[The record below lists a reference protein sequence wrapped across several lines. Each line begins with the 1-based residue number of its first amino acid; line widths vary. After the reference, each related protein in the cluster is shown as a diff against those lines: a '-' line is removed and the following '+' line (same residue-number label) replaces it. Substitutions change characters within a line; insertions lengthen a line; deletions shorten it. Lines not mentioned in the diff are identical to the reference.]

1 MSSARLFFVC
11 ASPILGIILSI
22 SLFEQTVVE
31 KLWSSFGLPS
41 FISTSDKV
49 STKEIHYKADVK
61 RYQHLS
67 LQQFY
72 DEYDGKW

>member
-11 ASPILGIILSI
+11 AAPILGIILSI

-31 KLWSSFGLPS
+31 KLWSSFGSLS
-41 FISTSDKV
+41 SVSISDR
-49 STKEIHYKADVK
+49 EIRNKADVK